1 MAGIYEIYIDSL
13 FLTNFLMDM
22 LALYLTGIFLRRQIR
37 LWRLACASAL
47 GSVLGIAL
55 FLTLPNYLM
64 YELLLHF
71 ICNPVMVML
80 CFGNKTLSAVV
91 KDWLCTYLFM
101 LLTGGIMQW
110 TNQTL
115 FGGRHLYAAIFVTFV
130 LGHIAA
136 LLWERKHTLGMQ
148 LYHVT
153 LQFKEHEVSVE
164 AYYDTGNLM
173 TDPFCGKPVSIVDGR
188 LIEEILRQENASVR
202 VIPFSSVG
210 KESGLM
216 KAVTIE
222 ELRIE
227 DGRRRL
233 CIYDPVIGI
242 AGGSLFAGKTYQ
254 MILNCRLLGGQNMPS

>member
-22 LALYLTGIFLRRQIR
+22 LSLYLTGIFLRRRIR
-37 LWRLACASAL
+37 LWRLLGAAAL
-47 GSVLGIAL
+47 GSVLGIVL
-55 FLTLPNYLM
+55 FLILSNYLV
-64 YELLLHF
+64 YELVLHF
-71 ICNPVMVML
+71 ICNPMMVWL
-80 CFGNKTLSAVV
+80 CFGDKKLSAVI
-91 KDWLCTYLFM
+91 KSWLSTYLFM

-110 TNQTL
+110 INQTL
-115 FGGRHLYAAIFVTFV
+115 FGGRHLYAAIFMTFV
-130 LGHIAA
+130 LGYIAA
-136 LLWERKHTLGMQ
+136 LLWERKHTLGQQ

-173 TDPFCGKPVSIVDGR
+173 TDPFCGKPVSIVDCR
-188 LIEEILRQENASVR
+188 LIEEILRQEGAAVR
-202 VIPFSSVG
+202 MIPFSSVG

-227 DGRRRL
+227 DGGRRL
-233 CIYDPVIGI
+233 CIYDPVIGM
-242 AGGSLFAGKTYQ
+242 AGGNLFAGKTYR
-254 MILNCRLLGGQNMPS
+254 MILNCRLLRGQGMPS